1 MTEDDVAENQEKP
14 KAPAAS
20 VNDND
25 NSNNTND
32 KNDVVTL
39 AGGCCTRTE
48 LTELVGVIKFAK
60 PDASMRSV
68 HREISQELS
77 KKEGFEFL
85 ADIELNDVKKV
96 WKKAV
101 SSASQ
106 QQQTQQQHG
115 TTNTNAIPPELV
127 AGMDVLKLYTVGD
140 ANVRLLAQNYSQAAA
155 AAEAAK
161 CEESR
166 HLLEQHYVHV
176 FEGVP
181 MDKSGSRPHQALIN
195 FNDNHAK
202 KKQTADDEN
211 TESESDNNNNKS
223 MDDSSRGEIVKIQVA
238 FSTDDT
244 LHPMLLY
251 NSDRSLKTS
260 IHPDPGDDGY
270 QRIRTM
276 IVKDGIG
283 GALGNSGGTKAYFYA
298 RLTKPKKEQQGASK
312 TIISVDVS
320 GLAPVQT
327 W

>member
-1 MTEDDVAENQEKP
+1 MTADKDLQLVETQEKP
-14 KAPAAS
+14 NAPAAS
-20 VNDND
+20 NNDNA
-25 NSNNTND
+25 ND
-32 KNDVVTL
+32 KNDGTF
-39 AGGCCTRTE
+39 AGGGCSRQE

-85 ADIELNDVKKV
+85 AKIQWNDVKKV

-101 SSASQ
+101 ASASQ
-106 QQQTQQQHG
+106 QQQTQTQQHA
-115 TTNTNAIPPELV
+115 TNNNAMLPELV

-140 ANVRLLAQNYSQAAA
+140 ASVRSLAQQYSQAAA

-161 CEESR
+161 CEESNQ
-166 HLLEQHYVHV
+166 LLEHYVHV

-181 MDKSGSRPHQALIN
+181 MDKSGSRPHQAIIN

-202 KKQTADDEN
+202 KKPTADEN
-211 TESESDNNNNKS
+211 SESNNNKS
-223 MDDSSRGEIVKIQVA
+223 TDDSRGEIVKIQVA
-238 FSTDDT
+238 ASLDDT
-244 LHPMLLY
+244 PHPMLLY
-251 NSDRSLKTS
+251 NADRSLKTC
-260 IHPDPGDDGY
+260 IHPDPEDDGY

-276 IVKDGIG
+276 IVKDGVG
-283 GALGNSGGTKAYFYA
+283 GALGVSGGTKAYFFA
-298 RLTKPKKEQQGASK
+298 RLTKPKNQGAT